1 MAENQN
7 VKPKRFYTLEN
18 QYNDAPKS
26 MKNEETKRI
35 TNQRYFKKDRS
46 EEKKNL
52 TEMASEEKESRK
64 QF

>member
-1 MAENQN
+1 
-7 VKPKRFYTLEN
+7 
-18 QYNDAPKS
+18 

-52 TEMASEEKESRK
+52 TEIPSDGKESK
-64 QF
+64 NQF

>member
-1 MAENQN
+1 MPENQN

-18 QYNDAPKS
+18 QYNDQPKS
-26 MKNEETKRI
+26 MKNEEAKRI

-52 TEMASEEKESRK
+52 TDMPS
-64 QF
+64 